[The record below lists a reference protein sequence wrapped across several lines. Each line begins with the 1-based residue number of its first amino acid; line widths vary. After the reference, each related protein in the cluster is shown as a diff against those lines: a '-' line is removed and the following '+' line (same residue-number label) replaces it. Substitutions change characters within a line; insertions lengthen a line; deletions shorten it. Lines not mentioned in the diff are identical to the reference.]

1 MELNN
6 VQPVDNVQKLQPIEP
21 QAQAN
26 IGDFDFASLAKD
38 LLADQGKIQDSME
51 KAVKVQSIQ
60 EKSKGVEL
68 GEEELRQAVSK
79 MNKRLLGRDTKLAFK
94 IHKRTGRTY
103 VELLD
108 MRTEKVLQ
116 EIPSSKML
124 DVIGKIWDQMG
135 IAIDRKG

>member
-6 VQPVDNVQKLQPIEP
+6 IPPVDSIQKIQPLDAQLQ
-21 QAQAN
+21 AD

-38 LLADQGKIQDSME
+38 LLADQGKEQPTQN
-51 KAVKVQSIQ
+51 KAVKAT
-60 EKSKGVEL
+60 SKQTKAENVEL
-68 GEEELRQAVSK
+68 SEKDLQTAVSK
-79 MNKRLLGRDTKLAFK
+79 MNTRLLRRDTKLAFK

-103 VELLD
+103 VELVD

>member
-6 VQPVDNVQKLQPIEP
+6 IPPVDSIQKIQPLDAQLQ
-21 QAQAN
+21 AD

-38 LLADQGKIQDSME
+38 LLADQGKEQPIQN
-51 KAVKVQSIQ
+51 KAVKVT
-60 EKSKGVEL
+60 SKQAKTENVEL
-68 GEEELRQAVSK
+68 SEDDLQTAVSK
-79 MNKRLLGRDTKLAFK
+79 MNTRLLGRDTKLAFK

-103 VELLD
+103 VELVD